1 MQGLEDLDSN
11 STFDEVQ
18 AALTA
23 AGTAWQTAESAAGDV
38 ARTEAAALGTAIE
51 NLGDTVQNISGSD
64 TVGDAQADVQAAA
77 GEVVQARLD
86 LAAGANCN

>member
-23 AGTAWQTAESAAGDV
+23 V
-38 ARTEAAALGTAIE
+38 EAAWRRPRVRRGRRCSDRGGSAGHRHRE
-51 NLGDTVQNISGSD
+51 PRYFVQNISGSD